1 MNTKIDF
8 TDPDGPGIQPSVI
21 LNFLIKRCNEI
32 IQSENPKVPAVLQGL
47 GLSALGSD
55 EELFDKYGK
64 IISYSS
70 DTKEEVLRSSIDI
83 FHSALEHDLDRRSSE
98 NPPQAAEWPEMGEKF
113 CRHVMMRAI
122 REGRQMLEEGDFR
135 FVQVFVLL
143 GWISLQC
150 DAEGWPSLRRRATP
164 LQMTP
169 RKFLH
174 GEEMFSKTPFSC
186 AEHRVKSNPYPS
198 DARRSIHVHI
208 YLRCG
213 HPPRSRR
220 NLRFHDQWRGIPA
233 ALRR

>member
-1 MNTKIDF
+1 MDTNIDF

-32 IQSENPKVPAVLQGL
+32 IQSENPKVPGVLQGL

-55 EELFDKYGK
+55 KELHDKYGK
-64 IISYSS
+64 IISHSAHK
-70 DTKEEVLRSSIDI
+70 KEALIRSSIDI

-150 DAEGWPSLRRRATP
+150 DAERLDEFEETCRFLGDDPEKLIEAGRDILKDALFRR
-164 LQMTP
+164 
-169 RKFLH
+169 
-174 GEEMFSKTPFSC
+174 G
-186 AEHRVKSNPYPS
+186 VKSQPCVSQPISN
-198 DARRSIHVHI
+198 
-208 YLRCG
+208 
-213 HPPRSRR
+213 
-220 NLRFHDQWRGIPA
+220 
-233 ALRR
+233 